1 MIPNL
6 TFAYFSDG
14 LVKNHQLEED
24 GSSFLWLHIFWMQE
38 LLISRVI
45 DGYFVSAIKE
55 KHDPLHVLQFHLKL
69 SWRNGNIYIYT
80 YEFKLVLCF
89 NVKVAILSISLALLS
104 LYGALILIFF
114 LIALVV
120 SRMVGSI

>member
-1 MIPNL
+1 VASQISIYFHPDVWGFNNAP
-6 TFAYFSDG
+6 FEEHIFSDG

-38 LLISRVI
+38 LLISRVV

-69 SWRNGNIYIYT
+69 SLRISNMYIYI
-80 YEFKLVLCF
+80 
-89 NVKVAILSISLALLS
+89 
-104 LYGALILIFF
+104 
-114 LIALVV
+114 
-120 SRMVGSI
+120 